1 MVMLCNLQLTKDG
14 LGLCQENITLEAS
27 TNIDM
32 IYPDQAKTYKING
45 KDVKGW
51 FSVDFTMAQLSA
63 NVTVKQSISN
73 RPKLF
78 DNKFPILTVDDIF
91 RAQIQSYW
99 LNVQQ
104 KYGSILEDLATV
116 KTFASGIAVPK
127 NYIWPVNKDNYLES
141 STTLVLDAHKLGL
154 EVHATGFANDLATV
168 YNYTYDPISEYL
180 QFINNPQFSV
190 DGVVSDFPPQH
201 HQLLVPSGAACFA
214 HFSNLNFTKAGRPL
228 IISHNGASGVYS
240 NSTDLAYQQALN
252 DGADIIDCSAQMTKD
267 GTAFCM
273 GSADLTTDTT
283 ATTTFSAR
291 SATIPEIQPN
301 AGIFSFDLTWSEIQ
315 TLKPQLG
322 SPFAN
327 GDKYPRNPAYK
338 NTGKFVTLAEFLE
351 FAKAKAA
358 SGVLINIENAAYL
371 ASKKGLDIVG
381 DAPAKSVDEIK
392 KFANA
397 VNVPRQSIV
406 PVHQGLAKAATQVV
420 AELQKA
426 NLTVYVSVM
435 RNEFFSL
442 AFDFL
447 SDPTLEIATFAPFNV
462 SGIITEYPATANRF
476 FRNLCSDLN
485 YNVEFALLPIQ
496 LPYLTQF
503 LPDGTQPPVAAPSPA
518 LDVEDVVDPPLP
530 AVAKVAS
537 SSPGPSTKPKSPSI
551 AACFAHFSNLNFT
564 KAGRPL
570 IISHNGASGVYSN
583 STDLAYQ
590 QALNVGA
597 DIIDCSVQMTKDG
610 TAFSQLGSPFA
621 NGDKYPRNPV
631 YKNTAILP
639 PSEMFT
645 LITNL
650 CLQNAAYL
658 ASKNGLDIVG
668 NLCSDLNY
676 NVEFALLPIQLRY
689 LTQFLPDGTQPPVV
703 APSPSLDVKDAVDPP
718 LPAVAKVASSSP
730 GPSTNPKSPSI
741 AGLRRSL
748 LATWLLGSI
757 CMGY

>member
-1 MVMLCNLQLTKDG
+1 MKRMIRCLLLISLLIHSSESKEVPAVNKKWLTLNGQPPAVIARGGLSGVFPESSSLALNIGRDSSLREMVMLCNLQLTKDG

-99 LNVQQ
+99 LNVQNYMFYNEHKLNVASYIQ
-104 KYGSILEDLATV
+104 KERIFRLVNYISSPEIGFLKAMKGKATNPKTKLIFVFLEKDAIEPSTSKTYGSILEDLATV

-190 DGVVSDFPPQH
+190 DGVVSDFPPTASSA
-201 HQLLVPSGAACFA
+201 LACFA

-371 ASKKGLDIVG
+371 ASKKGLDIVGAVSVALSNASFDKQSAQIVLIQSDDTSVLSKFQNVTAYERVFSLKKDIG

-551 AACFAHFSNLNFT
+551 A
-564 KAGRPL
+564 G
-570 IISHNGASGVYSN
+570 
-583 STDLAYQ
+583 
-590 QALNVGA
+590 
-597 DIIDCSVQMTKDG
+597 
-610 TAFSQLGSPFA
+610 LG
-621 NGDKYPRNPV
+621 
-631 YKNTAILP
+631 
-639 PSEMFT
+639 
-645 LITNL
+645 
-650 CLQNAAYL
+650 
-658 ASKNGLDIVG
+658 
-668 NLCSDLNY
+668 
-676 NVEFALLPIQLRY
+676 
-689 LTQFLPDGTQPPVV
+689 
-703 APSPSLDVKDAVDPP
+703 
-718 LPAVAKVASSSP
+718 
-730 GPSTNPKSPSI
+730 
-741 AGLRRSL
+741 RSL
-748 LATWLLGSI
+748 LATCLLGLI
-757 CMGY
+757 FMLY